1 GPDDHLGRA
10 RDGRCRPPR
19 VRGLGRGCGD
29 DRPRLPRQS
38 LDLRAADRLA
48 RLGSGTRRGRRGAAL
63 GHGPRRGAP
72 RRRAGGALPAQVL
85 SLVSR
90 APRGRRCDGRS
101 ASAVRRPWRGA
112 RVRDR
117 TVVGFLPRARADRI
131 GSVLLGRSA
140 DAGPEPRPTGEGMI
154 KKRSARTTLLAC
166 MGIASLALLAG
177 ASPAAAK
184 TKTKTFNQCVSTSQV
199 VREGQ
204 TGVPASTANVVF
216 PIGVPK
222 FNGKPQNGTV
232 VSVNSVG
239 LRITHTFAGDIGANL
254 VTPGGKV

>member
-1 GPDDHLGRA
+1 
-10 RDGRCRPPR
+10 
-19 VRGLGRGCGD
+19 
-29 DRPRLPRQS
+29 
-38 LDLRAADRLA
+38 
-48 RLGSGTRRGRRGAAL
+48 
-63 GHGPRRGAP
+63 
-72 RRRAGGALPAQVL
+72 
-85 SLVSR
+85 
-90 APRGRRCDGRS
+90 
-101 ASAVRRPWRGA
+101 
-112 RVRDR
+112 
-117 TVVGFLPRARADRI
+117 
-131 GSVLLGRSA
+131 
-140 DAGPEPRPTGEGMI
+140 MI

-254 VTPGGKV
+254 VTPGGKVILLANHRGDIGDGYGTGAQSCSGSLVTFGDTFGTSIVTPGNTGNNPITGSFKPEQPLSGAVGGPARGNWVVLVEDTAGGDQGTLDAVSLNVTYRYKVKPKK